1 MRKTRRAPTRHAKG
15 ELTGRE
21 KLVFLSSRENLETK
35 KGGRGGWRNWQV
47 SPGLMSPR
55 PKKKNSFFPGTQIDN
70 FFPVCS
76 SCASATKAWKGSKMN
91 KFFRGWQIN
100 KFFPGRKKNKF
111 FPSCEK
117 KTGKSCF
124 FFSWDMSKK
133 ESNRWRCCMSCRIK
147 DEILLFSG
155 SNQVCYFSNNTNV
168 FLWFYLS
175 YFSMFHVHTLS
186 NCLNIL
192 IHSISWKVERKLG

>member
-1 MRKTRRAPTRHAKG
+1 MRNPTRERGVDWAG
-15 ELTGRE
+15 ETCFFELARKFGD
-21 KLVFLSSRENLETK
+21 K
-35 KGGRGGWRNWQV
+35 KGGEGGDEGIDKFLPGWCRWDRKKKQLFPGHTNWQLF
-47 SPGLMSPR
+47 PGL
-55 PKKKNSFFPGTQIDN
+55 FVLCICHEGL
-70 FFPVCS
+70 
-76 SCASATKAWKGSKMN
+76 KGSKMN

-124 FFSWDMSKK
+124 FFSWDVSKK